1 MELDSYVQGMAS
13 VCPRCFWR
21 IIRIALFRDAPCPQ
35 RGPAFDSRT
44 NAEPLCKMAGICLP
58 GWLGLG
64 GEVVVKRVPVDFGG
78 LHAAAAGDSCDLLGV
93 LGVVNHRHAPFV
105 DRVEVVT
112 RCVLCR
118 RSGSK
123 LASS

>member
-1 MELDSYVQGMAS
+1 MTK
-13 VCPRCFWR
+13 
-21 IIRIALFRDAPCPQ
+21 IRP
-35 RGPAFDSRT
+35 
-44 NAEPLCKMAGICLP
+44 P

-64 GEVVVKRVPVDFGG
+64 GEIVVERVPIDFGG
-78 LHAAAAGDSCDLLGV
+78 LYAAAAGDSCDLLGV
-93 LGVVNHRHAPFV
+93 IGVVDHRHAPFV

-112 RCVLCR
+112 RCALCR

>member
-1 MELDSYVQGMAS
+1 
-13 VCPRCFWR
+13 
-21 IIRIALFRDAPCPQ
+21 
-35 RGPAFDSRT
+35 
-44 NAEPLCKMAGICLP
+44 MAGICLP

-123 LASS
+123 LVSS